1 MGCSG
6 LVFVRLSALCIISPL
21 FLSDCLPSFDESLLL
36 VHPPRFT
43 VIIPRTIYFPI
54 PAVLA
59 LFLQGFACGGG
70 VVSSRPSGWVCGGLI
85 MPSGQ
90 MFWPHFSSHLAT
102 PLGLCLHGAP
112 TVGHYCLVK
121 GETRETGA
129 DKSIHLSSTTPAGW
143 KQSPLR
149 TVIKYC
155 C

>member
-6 LVFVRLSALCIISPL
+6 LVLVRLSALCIISPL

-36 VHPPRFT
+36 LRPPRFT

-54 PAVLA
+54 PAVHA
-59 LFLQGFACGGG
+59 LFLQGFAP
-70 VVSSRPSGWVCGGLI
+70 PSGWVCGGLI

-90 MFWPHFSSHLAT
+90 MFWPHFSSHPLAT

-112 TVGHYCLVK
+112 QPSAITVSLK
-121 GETRETGA
+121 GETRETAA

-149 TVIKYC
+149 TVIKYYC
-155 C
+155 